1 MQLRF
6 AFAED
11 CSIDLPT
18 FDAGTG
24 RPVPNSKNNQE
35 PLWRDEARAARRQG
49 EKSRAGI
56 GPAFYF
62 ASLLGICTSRV
73 WPALQR
79 MPWTTTFCHEGLVQ
93 ASLPWPR
100 AQ

>member
-18 FDAGTG
+18 FDAGTS

-35 PLWRDEARAARRQG
+35 PLWRAEARVARRQG
-49 EKSRAGI
+49 EKSRAAI

-62 ASLLGICTSRV
+62 ASLLGICPSRGR
-73 WPALQR
+73 PADQR
-79 MPWTTTFCHEGLVQ
+79 IPWTTSFCQEGLVQ